1 MPYVLKGAVE
11 SVLAQQNDPQLA
23 ERMKSYD
30 WKQVIDNSVVD
41 KLVKDGFFVQL
52 FGDSIKAEQDR
63 KASLA
68 FGK

>member
-1 MPYVLKGAVE
+1 
-11 SVLAQQNDPQLA
+11 
-23 ERMKSYD
+23 MKQYD
-30 WKQVIDNSVVD
+30 WKQVIDNSIVE

-52 FGDSIKAEQDR
+52 FGDSVTAEQDR